1 MVSVMPL
8 KTLEVSSPWHA
19 DPVVLPRPRA
29 DFGVSLAT
37 ALASRRSTREF
48 DTTRKLPK
56 LVLAELLWCADGIN
70 QAATND
76 RTVPSWRHACE
87 IEIFVATH
95 DGVWRY
101 EPATNR
107 LLSHCAGDLRSATGF
122 QEFVATAPIE
132 LIYVASR
139 QHLAGLSLDEQ
150 CRIASADTGFIAQ
163 NVYLYCASE
172 GLATVFRTSFD
183 HAPLA
188 RALRLDHNQF
198 LTFVQT
204 VGYPKA

>member
-1 MVSVMPL
+1 MVTIMPL
-8 KTLEVSSPWHA
+8 TTSDAAFPWHA
-19 DPVVLPRPRA
+19 DPIALPRPRD

-37 ALASRRSTREF
+37 ALSSRRSTREF

-56 LVLAELLWCADGIN
+56 LVLAELLWCANGVN
-70 QAATND
+70 RPGTNE
-76 RTVPSWRHACE
+76 RTVPSWRNACE

-95 DGVWRY
+95 DAVWRY
-101 EPATNR
+101 EPAANR
-107 LLSHCAGDLRSATGF
+107 LLAHCAGDLRTATGF
-122 QEFVATAPIE
+122 QRFVATEPIE

-139 QHLAGLSLDEQ
+139 THLTGLSLAEQ
-150 CRIASADTGFIAQ
+150 HRIASADAGFIGQ

-188 RALRLDHNQF
+188 RALRLDRTQF
-198 LTFVQT
+198 VTFVQSDA
-204 VGYPKA
+204 YPKA